1 MSWKDELDLR
11 KNLRRL
17 LLIAPLPVIHC
28 TLWVLSS
35 PTCDC
40 YDATVQAANT
50 TTTRAVA
57 LELVLTIDA
66 SASVDDREFD
76 LQVEG
81 VVQAFQDPTVV
92 DAIRALGSSG
102 LAVTLMQW
110 SSSGQQA
117 QMVPWRVIHDGEGA
131 DRFAQDIAKSRKRR
145 FARGTAIGSAILF
158 ARHLM
163 ISNGFIG
170 QRMAIDVA
178 GDGMNNN
185 GLDVTEAR
193 DFAVAEGI
201 TVNGLAVLG
210 QDTRLAEYYG
220 SSVIGGANAFVIDV
234 ANYDHIIAATRRKLL
249 REIQPNLSR
258 HDRPTQSMHASYGLN

>member
-1 MSWKDELDLR
+1 M
-11 KNLRRL
+11 
-17 LLIAPLPVIHC
+17 
-28 TLWVLSS
+28 LWVLAS
-35 PTCDC
+35 PSCHC
-40 YDATVQAANT
+40 YDATVRAANT
-50 TTTRAVA
+50 TTSRAVA
-57 LELVLTIDA
+57 LELVLTIDS
-66 SASVDDREFD
+66 SASIDDREFD

-81 VVQAFQDPTVV
+81 VVQAFQDPIVI
-92 DAIRALGSSG
+92 DAIRSLGPAG
-102 LAVTLMQW
+102 LAATLIQW

-117 QMVPWRVIHDGEGA
+117 QMVPWRVIYNREGA
-131 DRFAQDIAKSRKRR
+131 NRFAQDIAKSRKRR

-158 ARHLM
+158 ARHLI
-163 ISNGFIG
+163 ISNDLVGH
-170 QRMAIDVA
+170 RMAIDVA

-220 SSVIGGANAFVIDV
+220 SAVIGGANAFVIDV

-249 REIQPNLSR
+249 REIQPHFSR
-258 HDRPTQSMHASYGLN
+258 HERSTQSARATHVPN